1 MLYAE
6 FAYTHVYYIT
16 PSSNASACPQ
26 NHCLPLSEF
35 AADSTSYLGNQTN
48 ISLSFL
54 PGNHS
59 LDGEL
64 FLSQAAYFSV
74 TKDIEGNGT
83 VFIECGSQS
92 GRFSISEMTFVVIKN
107 LQFIGCSGNGVIQVE
122 ELVIEDTIFQ
132 GVEDRGTALTLNNIT
147 TARISSSLFH
157 SNTHVKDND
166 NNITNIGSKFSGGA
180 LHIAFSNILI
190 DNSTFTHN
198 TAGRGGALFA
208 HNCSLHI
215 VGSIYSYNSANDG
228 GVMATMESTVN
239 ITHSNFSNN
248 VAVVDGGVILM
259 YNDFFS
265 ISGTTYA
272 KNGAGRAGGVLQIYE
287 SSFTIT
293 DVAFD
298 NNAANLGGAISAL
311 NGHLTIYSNSFTNN
325 RAAHGGGA
333 IFKYNNYDDF
343 TMTTFINIYNCT
355 FINNGATFAG
365 GIILCVGCST
375 HIANSTFDYNLGS
388 LYVFNSNLTFS
399 GYIVF
404 ETSTEPL
411 NKTSTENPLPFQI
424 QEGGAI
430 TSDQSTIIFAG
441 ESNLS
446 NNQARQGGAIFASGS
461 KVLMYGKTI
470 IANNTAT
477 IISSGGGISLQQST
491 LEIQGKCIISNN
503 HAMRG
508 GGIHAT
514 SSTIVVNQPG
524 TLHLINNRAKDGGG
538 LYLEVNPKVNRIK
551 PQRSH
556 INDEHILVFRDNH
569 ANRGGAVYVAD
580 DTNSG
585 ACLSGSDCFIRTLIL
600 STNNTLDTANILFSG
615 NTASEQ
621 GANLFGGLLDRCI
634 PSPELLAEVHLTQ
647 TIHYSGVSYL
657 GNISNITGLDTISS
671 LLVRVCF
678 CKRKSEPDCSYQP
691 PTISVKKGE
700 AFTVSLVAVDQVNHS
715 VDANIKSF
723 LSSLDGGFNEG
734 QQTRVKRKCSNVTFN
749 MFSLKQ

>member
-1 MLYAE
+1 MIVICYLIQLVLYAE

-132 GVEDRGTALTLNNIT
+132 GVEGRGTALTLNNIT

-198 TAGRGGALFA
+198 TAGRGGALFV

-272 KNGAGRAGGVLQIYE
+272 NNSVSHAGGVLLTYE
-287 SSFTIT
+287 SSLTII
-293 DVAFD
+293 DVAFH
-298 NNAANLGGAISAL
+298 NNAANVVGRAICAI
-311 NGHLTIYSNSFTNN
+311 NGHLTIHSNSVTNN
-325 RAAHGGGA
+325 SAAYGGA

-343 TMTTFINIYNCT
+343 TMITFINIYNCT

-365 GIILCVGCST
+365 GIIWCSGCST

-388 LYVFNSNLTFS
+388 LYIFNSNLTLS
-399 GYIVF
+399 GYTVF
-404 ETSTEPL
+404 ETGTEPL
-411 NKTSTENPLPFQI
+411 NKMSTENPLPFQI

-470 IANNTAT
+470 IANNMAT
-477 IISSGGGISLQQST
+477 NSSGPGGGISL
-491 LEIQGKCIISNN
+491 
-503 HAMRG
+503 
-508 GGIHAT
+508 
-514 SSTIVVNQPG
+514 
-524 TLHLINNRAKDGGG
+524 
-538 LYLEVNPKVNRIK
+538 
-551 PQRSH
+551 
-556 INDEHILVFRDNH
+556 
-569 ANRGGAVYVAD
+569 
-580 DTNSG
+580 
-585 ACLSGSDCFIRTLIL
+585 
-600 STNNTLDTANILFSG
+600 
-615 NTASEQ
+615 
-621 GANLFGGLLDRCI
+621 
-634 PSPELLAEVHLTQ
+634 
-647 TIHYSGVSYL
+647 
-657 GNISNITGLDTISS
+657 
-671 LLVRVCF
+671 
-678 CKRKSEPDCSYQP
+678 
-691 PTISVKKGE
+691 
-700 AFTVSLVAVDQVNHS
+700 
-715 VDANIKSF
+715 
-723 LSSLDGGFNEG
+723 
-734 QQTRVKRKCSNVTFN
+734 
-749 MFSLKQ
+749 